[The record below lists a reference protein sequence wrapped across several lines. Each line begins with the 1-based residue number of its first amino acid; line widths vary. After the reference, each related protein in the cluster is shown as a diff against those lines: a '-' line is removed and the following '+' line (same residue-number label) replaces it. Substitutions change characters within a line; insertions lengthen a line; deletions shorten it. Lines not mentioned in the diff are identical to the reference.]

1 MNYVILYKLASATV
15 RPIDE
20 SGLNELR
27 NTCQEIVSQDPVLS
41 IPMSLL
47 IMDPLL
53 AKKMSQIWEYSI
65 SGGFDQ
71 KLFARVQFQGGIF
84 QH

>member
-20 SGLNELR
+20 SGLTESHN
-27 NTCQEIVSQDPVLS
+27 NCKEIVSQDPVLS

-53 AKKMSQIWEYSI
+53 AKKMSQIL
-65 SGGFDQ
+65 GGFN
-71 KLFARVQFQGGIF
+71 FRRV
-84 QH
+84 

>member
-1 MNYVILYKLASATV
+1 M
-15 RPIDE
+15 
-20 SGLNELR
+20 
-27 NTCQEIVSQDPVLS
+27 TCISDLDLQYFTH

-53 AKKMSQIWEYSI
+53 AKKMSQILGGSI